1 MDMMDG
7 WMNISQT
14 TGNTRAPNRMIQEYF
29 QQAADLAYDEAFA
42 DEEEELIEEETVEDA
57 KKISCISGC
66 CTS

>member
-1 MDMMDG
+1 
-7 WMNISQT
+7 
-14 TGNTRAPNRMIQEYF
+14 MIQEYF

-57 KKISCISGC
+57 KKISCMSGC